1 MEAVHHL
8 ILFAG
13 GLLVVSIVAGV
24 ISSRVGAPLLLVF
37 LGLGM
42 LAGEDGLLGIPFDDF
57 HAAFLVGST
66 ALAMILFD
74 GGLRTPLATVRQ
86 AWAPAGTLATF
97 GVVITAAIA
106 GAVAMWALGVGP
118 VEGFL
123 VGAIVGSTD
132 AAAVF
137 LLLHQR
143 GLNLTRRLNSTLEV
157 ESGANDPMAVFL
169 TVTLVELVVAGHGQ
183 VSWTIIEK
191 LVLQL
196 GLGALVGIAGGY
208 ALAWA
213 VNRLE
218 LAPGLYPVFAIAG
231 ALVVYGGAQVAGGS
245 GFLAVYLAGIIAGN
259 QRLRANQLIRRFHD
273 GLAWVSQIVMFF
285 MLGLLVTPSKL
296 VPDILPATIIALA
309 LIFVARPVA
318 VVLCLW
324 PFRFSRE
331 ETLFIAWVG
340 LRGAVPIFL
349 AIIPVLGAVPNA
361 NQYFNVVYLVVLT
374 SLILQGWTIPWLARR
389 LDLQLPPEPETADR
403 LDVDLLP
410 QFERDLVGYRL
421 RPESVAVSK
430 PFRQLPLPP
439 RTRVLSVL
447 RGNAV
452 LLPDLV
458 EWLQADDY
466 VLALCPPEQ
475 IIGLDRL
482 FVPKPKSS
490 PRRPEVTLGDFVF
503 AGATP
508 LGRLADEYDLPVSRA
523 EREITIADYLRA
535 QLKNAPAVG
544 DRARIGNV
552 QAIVRKVD
560 GEEIVQIGL
569 RLDPYKPHVLPFALH
584 RRLAGTLPR
593 LAAWMRRAFA
603 WRKPAPPMP
612 AAEPAPPASTAE
624 ADTAKVAE
632 FKRAG
637 DGG

>member
-1 MEAVHHL
+1 METVHHL
-8 ILFAG
+8 ILVAG

-66 ALAMILFD
+66 ALAVILFD

-106 GAVAMWALGVGP
+106 GAFAMWALGVGP
-118 VEGFL
+118 VEGLL

-143 GLNLTRRLNSTLEV
+143 GLNLTRRLNATLEV
-157 ESGANDPMAVFL
+157 ESGTNDPMAVFL
-169 TVTLVELVVAGHGQ
+169 TVTLVELVIAGHGQ
-183 VSWTIIEK
+183 ASWTIVQN

-196 GLGALVGIAGGY
+196 GLGALVGLAGGY
-208 ALAWA
+208 VLAWT

-231 ALVVYGGAQVAGGS
+231 ALVIYGGTQVVGGS
-245 GFLAVYLAGIIAGN
+245 GFLAVYLAGIVAGN

-309 LIFVARPVA
+309 LIFVARPAAVA
-318 VVLCLW
+318 LCLW

-374 SLILQGWTIPWLARR
+374 SLILQGWTIPWLACR
-389 LDLQLPPEPETADR
+389 LDLKLPPEPETVDR
-403 LDVDLLP
+403 LDLDLLP

-421 RPESVAVSK
+421 RPECLAVSR

-447 RGNAV
+447 RENAV
-452 LLPDLV
+452 LPPDLV
-458 EWLQADDY
+458 ERLQPDDY
-466 VLALCPPEQ
+466 VLVLCPPEQ
-475 IIGLDRL
+475 IIRLDRL
-482 FVPKPKSS
+482 FIPKPRS
-490 PRRPEVTLGDFVF
+490 RLRQPEVALGDFVF
-503 AGATP
+503 AGETK
-508 LGRLADEYDLPVSRA
+508 LGRLADEYDLPVTRQ
-523 EREITIADYLRA
+523 ERELSIADYLRS
-535 QLKNAPAVG
+535 QLKDPPSVG

-552 QAIVRKVD
+552 QAIVQQVE
-560 GEEIVQIGL
+560 GEDIVQVGL
-569 RLDPYKPHVLPFALH
+569 RLDPYKPHVLPFALQ
-584 RRLAGTLPR
+584 RRLAGTWLR
-593 LAAWMRRAFA
+593 LAAWMRRAFV
-603 WRKPAPPMP
+603 WRRSVPTAG
-612 AAEPAPPASTAE
+612 EPAPPAATGE
-624 ADTAKVAE
+624 ADTAKVVE

-637 DGG
+637 NGG